1 LRGIEGGGRRPA
13 APRRGRWSQQEQNR
27 LKELYGLR
35 DDATIA
41 RELNRPIASV
51 RKMAEKLFP
60 ERHRTGPWT
69 ASEAV
74 ELKRYLGATSTEV
87 IARILGRSEEE
98 VDQQIM
104 ALGRIQTDRGWSR
117 AELGDFKRIY
127 GRRTDEDLSRIF
139 GRSERAIRELAEKL
153 ALSKDKAFL
162 RKLNGESSTRMPRWR
177 ADELELLR
185 AEYATASNLSIAKK
199 LGRSVKSVVSKAH
212 NMGLKKSP
220 DRLRRMGRENVSLR
234 YQE

>member
-1 LRGIEGGGRRPA
+1 
-13 APRRGRWSQQEQNR
+13 
-27 LKELYGLR
+27 
-35 DDATIA
+35 
-41 RELNRPIASV
+41 
-51 RKMAEKLFP
+51 MAEKLFP
-60 ERHRTGPWT
+60 ARNRTGPWT

-98 VDQQIM
+98 VDEQIM
-104 ALGRIQTDRGWSR
+104 MLGRIQSDRSWSR
-117 AELGDFKRIY
+117 EELGDFKRIY

-139 GRSERAIRELAEKL
+139 GRSERIIRELAERL

-162 RKLNGESSTRMPRWR
+162 RRLNGESSTRMPRWKSE
-177 ADELELLR
+177 ELELLR
-185 AEYATASNLSIAKK
+185 AEYATASNLSIARK